1 MRHDS
6 FARDGRCTCRAA
18 HMSARL
24 PILLGSLTLL
34 SGCMSLPAER
44 TASCENASPPTITYS
59 NDGRTALAHLDVLTY
74 NIEGLPWPARRN
86 RTPFL
91 DEIGRRLAAFR
102 AEGKA
107 PDIIVFQEVFTNAA
121 ARAIV
126 ATGYPSIASGPHR
139 GSRQAHNLERDLPG
153 RRRILKGEIR
163 PNLKSSGLVIATDY
177 PIVVANYAPFARG
190 SCAGFD
196 CLSNKGMLFA
206 QIAIPGVP
214 GTIDVFNTH
223 MQSRRSSGVEP
234 DRFHA
239 AHARQTAEL
248 SAFARANGD
257 LSTPTI
263 IAGDFN
269 MRNNVETRQ
278 YVFARKLP
286 MESVHRFCQ
295 LRPDE
300 CEVLEDW
307 TYEDQWRRVQNKH
320 MFLSGDTVKIRP
332 IQAKGMFDGGPS
344 GPVLSDH
351 YGFRVVYELSW
362 PTKGAVPP
370 PVCPIGPRAV

>member
-1 MRHDS
+1 MRHGS
-6 FARDGRCTCRAA
+6 IARDDRCAGRAA
-18 HMSARL
+18 DTG
-24 PILLGSLTLL
+24 LLLAGLTLL
-34 SGCMSLPAER
+34 GGCMSLPAER
-44 TASCENASPPTITYS
+44 TASCDSVSPRPITYTA
-59 NDGRTALAHLDVLTY
+59 DGSTAHTQLDVLTY

-139 GSRQAHNLERDLPG
+139 DSRQAHAVEGDLPG
-153 RRRILKGEIR
+153 RRRILRGEIR
-163 PNLKSSGLVIATDY
+163 PNLKSSGLVIATDF
-177 PIVVANYAPFARG
+177 PILLSNYAPYARG

-214 GTIDVFNTH
+214 GTIDIFNTH

-257 LSTPTI
+257 LTAPTI

-278 YVFARKLP
+278 YVFARKIP
-286 MESVHRFCQ
+286 MESVHRYCQ
-295 LRPDE
+295 LKSDE
-300 CEVLEDW
+300 CDVLEDW
-307 TYEDQWRRVQNKH
+307 SYEDQWRRVQNKH
-320 MFLSGDTVKIRP
+320 MFLSGDIVKIRP
-332 IQAKGMFDGGPS
+332 IRAEAMFDGGPS

-351 YGFRVVYELSW
+351 YGFRVTYDLSW
-362 PTKGAVPP
+362 PAKGDVPP